1 LTIATCSDEFTQWS
15 CGVMVSTLAC
25 KLEVSIPSGSNY
37 FSPQARIVTV
47 ASKTD
52 LMAVAVY

>member
-1 LTIATCSDEFTQWS
+1 
-15 CGVMVSTLAC
+15 MVSTLAC